1 MSEKQ
6 HFLPRW
12 QSGEVWMCI
21 SAEPGD
27 NSHCGGLVCGL
38 PLYNHVVPH
47 GKAMRLLLVSE
58 PMFLW

>member
-1 MSEKQ
+1 
-6 HFLPRW
+6 
-12 QSGEVWMCI
+12 MCI

-47 GKAMRLLLVSE
+47 DKAMRLLLVSE